1 MWCLLLA
8 YCLSWCLI
16 SLQVIL
22 VALVPFYLPNSVVN
36 GRWNIL
42 LIWVINENIIVERF
56 ILCLQF
62 LVCAIYSLLFD
73 LLPARWISQISAL
86 PWWWACAGFN
96 KQPVL
101 IHGLSLECWVAWNK
115 EAWSLTWSIEN
126 CLFRHQSFAISVY
139 LKLEIPPVSSFVWMK
154 VKEIVVS
161 MFSCLKTNWFGV
173 VFTHQEIDFI
183 CYNEIS

>member
-1 MWCLLLA
+1 MKYSTYLSYQRKH
-8 YCLSWCLI
+8 YCWKIYPLPS
-16 SLQVIL
+16 IL
-22 VALVPFYLPNSVVN
+22 
-36 GRWNIL
+36 G
-42 LIWVINENIIVERF
+42 
-56 ILCLQF
+56 LCN
-62 LVCAIYSLLFD
+62 LLF
-73 LLPARWISQISAL
+73 AFWSF
-86 PWWWACAGFN
+86 ACSLSFTNKCSTLVMSMCWGFN

-101 IHGLSLECWVAWNK
+101 SHGLSLECWVPWNK

-161 MFSCLKTNWFGV
+161 MFSCLETNWFGV
-173 VFTHQEIDFI
+173 VFSHQEIDFI